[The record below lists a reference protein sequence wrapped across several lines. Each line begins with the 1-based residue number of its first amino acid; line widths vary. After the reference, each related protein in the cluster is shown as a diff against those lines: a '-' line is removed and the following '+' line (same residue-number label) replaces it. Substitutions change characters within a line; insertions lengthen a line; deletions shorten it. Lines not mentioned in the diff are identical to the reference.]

1 MSKFYCKY
9 CGVAFASVFALTNAR
24 CLNNPN
30 GKNLPHV
37 VYEGGEKSRYTCKY
51 CGISFPSI
59 FAMTHARCLK
69 HPTKGSNHEPM
80 L

>member
-37 VYEGGEKSRYTCKY
+37 VYEGGEKSKYTCKY
-51 CGISFPSI
+51 CGISFEEFQLSYRSPSTTV
-59 FAMTHARCLK
+59 AT
-69 HPTKGSNHEPM
+69 
-80 L
+80 

>member
-1 MSKFYCKY
+1 MSKFYCRY
-9 CGVAFASVFALTNAR
+9 CGVAFGSVFALTNGR

-30 GKNLPHV
+30 GKNLPHA
-37 VYEGGEKSRYTCKY
+37 VYEGGEKSKYTCKY

-59 FAMTHARCLK
+59 FAMVHGRCLK
-69 HPTKGSNHEPM
+69 HPTKGANHEPM